1 MATARVSKNWGT
13 ASSNYKD
20 IGFDAKNINAKN
32 LVDMMCN
39 IKEPDITSSLIMR
52 LFGSFGGKKLCNHYD
67 TFTVPAGC
75 FSFENDKGKVVS
87 NKNPFV
93 TTFGIWIFNIYM
105 LNGFG
110 FSKIVGG
117 YVNENLTKKAFGK
130 MHQKILNALI
140 EDKITVENYK
150 KFITHI
156 DFIMPWETF
165 LSPAHSEKL
174 LSCSKEIGKM
184 KAKLIKENQAAVDAG
199 DPVVVEQIE
208 KKLLDFALEY
218 LKDDPAL
225 DGYLSGA
232 GGTIGNN
239 FKNMYVM
246 KGVVRDPDPNTAK
259 EYNCATSSF
268 IDGIA
273 PDEYALLA
281 NSLSG
286 GPYSRAKKTELGGYW
301 EKLIEAAENTV
312 VLAGKGTDCKS
323 DKYIETVLTDD
334 LVGSF
339 MYSYVLK
346 SDGKLEE
353 LNSETVD
360 KYKNKKIRV
369 RSTLF
374 CKEYAKTGHV
384 CNMCAG
390 NFFYRRGSE
399 NIGLACSQISTKLKL
414 VSMKAFHDSTVN
426 TTEMDVM
433 KAFGLK

>member
-1 MATARVSKNWGT
+1 MATRVSKDWGS
-13 ASSNYKD
+13 ASPNYKD
-20 IGFDAKNINAKN
+20 ITFDPNNLNPKN

-39 IKEPDITSSLIMR
+39 LKQSDITSSLIMK

-67 TFTVPAGC
+67 TFTVPAKG
-75 FSFENDKGKVVS
+75 FIFENDKGKIVS

-105 LNGFG
+105 LQGFG

-117 YVNENLTKKAFGK
+117 YVNENLTKKAFNK
-130 MHQKILNALI
+130 LHQKILNALI
-140 EDKITVENYK
+140 EDKVGVEEYK
-150 KFITHI
+150 KFITYI

-165 LSPAHSEKL
+165 LSPAQSEKL

-232 GGTIGNN
+232 GGSIGNN

-246 KGVVRDPDPNTAK
+246 KGVVRDPDPNTSK

-268 IDGIA
+268 IDGISS
-273 PDEYALLA
+273 DEYALLA

-323 DKYIETVLTDD
+323 DKYIETVLTGD
-334 LVGSF
+334 LEGSF
-339 MYSYVLK
+339 MYSYIIK
-346 SDGKLEE
+346 PDGGLEE
-353 LNSETVD
+353 LNSDTID
-360 KYKNKKIRV
+360 KYRNKKIKV

-374 CKEYAKTGHV
+374 CKEYAKSGKV
-384 CNMCAG
+384 CNACAG

-426 TTEMDVM
+426 TSEIDPM
-433 KAFGLK
+433 KAFNLR

>member
-1 MATARVSKNWGT
+1 MATRVSKNWG
-13 ASSNYKD
+13 SPSPNYKD
-20 IGFDAKNINAKN
+20 IGFDPKNLNSKT

-39 IKEPDITSSLIMR
+39 LKQEDISSSLVMK
-52 LFGSFGGKKLCNHYD
+52 LFGSFKGKKLCNHYD
-67 TFTVPAGC
+67 TFTVPVGC
-75 FSFENDKGKVVS
+75 YSFENDKGKIVS
-87 NKNPFV
+87 NKTPFV
-93 TTFGIWIFNIYM
+93 TTFGIWIFNIFM
-105 LNGFG
+105 ISGLGMA
-110 FSKIVGG
+110 KIVGG
-117 YVNENLTKKAFGK
+117 YINENLTKKSFNK
-130 MHQKILNALI
+130 IHQQILNALI
-140 EDKITVENYK
+140 EDKIDVASYK
-150 KFITHI
+150 KFITNI

-165 LSPAHSEKL
+165 LSPAQSEKL
-174 LSCSKEIGKM
+174 LSCTKEISKM
-184 KAKLIKENQAAVDAG
+184 KAKLIKENQAAVDSG

-232 GGTIGNN
+232 GGSIGNN

-246 KGVVRDPDPNTAK
+246 KGVVRDPDPNTSK
-259 EYNCATSSF
+259 EYNCAVSSF

-273 PDEYALLA
+273 PEEYSLLA

-360 KYKNKKIRV
+360 KYKNKKIKV